1 MQDIQATNEIFSMQ
15 QWLDKLTK
23 DNGALRLRAET
34 AYTNKLLIDQF

>member
-15 QWLDKLTK
+15 QWLDKLKK

-34 AYTNKLLIDQF
+34 AKTNKLLTDQF